1 MKVRVSLLV
10 SMSLLLIS
18 VPAIGQ
24 HHHGNDRTGMNQPAP
39 ALKRVGEINHPVST
53 KNQKAQQYFNQGI
66 AMLYAFNHLESERS
80 FAYAAQLD
88 PKLAIA
94 HWGVALALGS
104 NINDPITKD
113 REAQAT
119 AAIKKAIALR
129 KGASMAERD
138 YIDALAKRYIGK
150 GDRAAKDKAYAK
162 AMGALAKKYPKDPDA
177 MTLYADSLM
186 NLMPWDYY
194 EKNGKPKPEARQA
207 IAALETVMKR
217 WPDHTGANHLYIHSV
232 EASDTPERSEPS
244 ADKLGKLAP
253 AAGHLVH
260 MPAHTYMRVGRYA
273 DASRVN
279 EDAILADEDYITQ
292 CRAQGIYPVAYYPH
306 NIHFLTFA
314 SMMEGRSKASVEN
327 AKKLQSKLPKDLK
340 ELPPWANNF
349 TAVPYF
355 AMARFGQWEAIL
367 KEPMIDQPGLDG
379 ARGVQ
384 HYARGMAFLR
394 MGKLPEA
401 QQERAALEQL
411 ANNPKVAEIPF
422 GQNNAG
428 KVLEVAVHVLEG
440 EMAAAQKDYGRAIPE
455 LQIAVRLQD
464 AMRYDEPENWYYP
477 VRQSLGAVLLE
488 AGRAKEAEEVYRA
501 DLKVNRHNGWSL
513 FGLTASLKRQG
524 RHEEAGEAAQRFAK
538 AWARADVELKSS
550 RF

>member
-1 MKVRVSLLV
+1 M
-10 SMSLLLIS
+10 
-18 VPAIGQ
+18 G
-24 HHHGNDRTGMNQPAP
+24 QPAP

-53 KNQKAQQYFNQGI
+53 KNPKAQQYFNQGV

-80 FAYAAQLD
+80 FAYAAKLD
-88 PKLAIA
+88 PKLAMA

-104 NINDPITKD
+104 NINDPITTD
-113 REAQAT
+113 REQRAAESIKQAM
-119 AAIKKAIALR
+119 ALR
-129 KGASMAERD
+129 RHASPRERA
-138 YIDALAKRYIGK
+138 YIDALAKRYIGP
-150 GDRAAKDKAYAK
+150 GDRAAKDRAYSA
-162 AMGALAKKYPKDPDA
+162 AMGQLAAKYTADPDA
-177 MTLYADSLM
+177 LTLYADSLM

-194 EKNGKPKPEARQA
+194 EKNGEPKPEAKKA
-207 IAALETVMKR
+207 IAALETAMKR
-217 WPDHTGANHLYIHSV
+217 WPNHTGANHLYIHAV

-279 EDAILADEDYITQ
+279 EDAIVADEDYITQ

-314 SMMEGRSKASVEN
+314 SMMEGRSKASIEN
-327 AKKLQSKLPKDLK
+327 ARKLREKLPTDIK

-349 TAVPYF
+349 SAVPYF
-355 AMARFGQWEAIL
+355 ALARFGQWDAIL
-367 KEPMIDQPGLDG
+367 QEPKPDKPGLEG
-379 ARGVQ
+379 ALGVW

-394 MGKLPEA
+394 TGKMPEA
-401 QQERAALEQL
+401 RQERAALGQL
-411 ANNPKVAEIPF
+411 ASNPKVAELPF

-428 KVLEVAVHVLEG
+428 KVLEVAVHVLDG
-440 EMAAAQKDYGRAIPE
+440 EMAAAQHDYDKSISE
-455 LQIAVRLQD
+455 LQTAVKLQD

-488 AGRAKEAEEVYRA
+488 AGRPKEAEQAYRD
-501 DLKVNRHNGWSL
+501 DLKVNRKNGWSL

-524 RHEEAGEAAQRFAK
+524 RHEEAGQASQQFAK
-538 AWARADVELKSS
+538 AWQRADIELKSS